1 MIFKRKNLQGLFLI
15 CLLTFL
21 MGCNSQKEDDIGFG
35 MEDTEIGDTE
45 NGSDMES
52 DYSRDT
58 DADGGDETW
67 QSYYTYPLSDID
79 TLDGVFRLDRDSDTV
94 TQVIGDL
101 GSGNG
106 IRITRYDGNKYNT
119 WLGWGVSP
127 TDIDRTNGEKLILV
141 GSEWGN
147 MSQADKEA
155 GVISMSQLELLG
167 YTNISM
173 LSDRPRTEI
182 QEIQNID
189 ISSVNGDEEAVNEA
203 LSSTGLRY
211 HTYYVL
217 NDSFRPK
224 DLLLTDQY
232 MQEVTFSY
240 YAETKYSTLNIS
252 MGDPCYL
259 GGRTVTDDTPKVS
272 VQQTKEGYF
281 ILDIS
286 NLSPG
291 LYAVEGYSGSYVVNI
306 I

>member
-79 TLDGVFRLDRDSDTV
+79 TLDGVFRLNRDSDTV

-259 GGRTVTDDTPKVS
+259 GR
-272 VQQTKEGYF
+272 
-281 ILDIS
+281 L
-286 NLSPG
+286 
-291 LYAVEGYSGSYVVNI
+291 
-306 I
+306 